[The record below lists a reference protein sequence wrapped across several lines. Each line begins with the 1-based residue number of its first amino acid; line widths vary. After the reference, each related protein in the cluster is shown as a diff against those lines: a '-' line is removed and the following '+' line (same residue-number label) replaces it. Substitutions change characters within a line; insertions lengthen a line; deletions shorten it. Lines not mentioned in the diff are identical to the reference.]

1 MSDIEELR
9 EYFRRLNNAVS
20 CLVMVRH
27 HTNDLIEMMSPEFR
41 PNVEAISELMQ
52 EALQNIAWVCTRISM
67 ECYNDTDGD

>member
-1 MSDIEELR
+1 MNDIEELR

-52 EALQNIAWVCTRISM
+52 EALQSIAWVCTRISM